1 MLHKLALGVLVLA
14 VAFAYTSNASA
25 QDVSKDVKKVAKP
38 AVVTDTK
45 KDVKPAPADKISKDV
60 KKQTKPVTMKS
71 VACGQPGCG
80 FAARG
85 HSAKELRYIIKRH
98 FKRYHK
104 MELADK
110 QLKAMVKK
118 EGSK

>member
-1 MLHKLALGVLVLA
+1 MLHKLAMGVLALA
-14 VAFAYTSNASA
+14 VAFAFTSNAGA
-25 QDVSKDVKKVAKP
+25 QDAGKDVKKGAKSS
-38 AVVTDTK
+38 VVTDTK
-45 KDVKPAPADKISKDV
+45 KDVKPVPVSKDA

-85 HSAKELRYIIKRH
+85 HSSKELRYIIKRH

-104 MELADK
+104 VELADK
-110 QLKAMVKK
+110 QLKDMVKK